1 MNTTIL
7 NSRDQQGRIG
17 TSEEVLSQF
26 WLMISDVATSQ
37 SSMQGTHCLQYK
49 RLHAGE
55 TSAMSNFLRNESWH
69 CLEEA
74 EDDLES
80 HK

>member
-1 MNTTIL
+1 
-7 NSRDQQGRIG
+7 
-17 TSEEVLSQF
+17 
-26 WLMISDVATSQ
+26 
-37 SSMQGTHCLQYK
+37 MQGTYCLQYK
-49 RLHAGE
+49 RLRAGE
-55 TSAMSNFLRNESWH
+55 TGAMSNFPRNESWQ

>member
-1 MNTTIL
+1 MN
-7 NSRDQQGRIG
+7 NF
-17 TSEEVLSQF
+17 EVLAALCSHES
-26 WLMISDVATSQ
+26 IC
-37 SSMQGTHCLQYK
+37 THCLQYK
-49 RLHAGE
+49 RLRAGE
-55 TSAMSNFLRNESWH
+55 TSAMNNFLKNESWH